1 MNQRVIPTL
10 WLAGFITIAITCLYP
25 APAHPKQTSMDEV
38 PPPVIDQT
46 LKWIPIGRVK
56 PDVTTEI
63 QLTNRTRETLEYLIT
78 THTNF
83 RILKPG
89 ETATMLVK
97 DLPLF
102 LNVNAQRTTGL
113 TYSIT
118 TTSNRIKVDVALST
132 SSQNDTTLNVDST
145 GAIYLY

>member
-1 MNQRVIPTL
+1 MDRRVIPTL

-25 APAHPKQTSMDEV
+25 APAHPKQPFMDEA
-38 PPPVIDQT
+38 PPIDQT

-56 PDVTTEI
+56 PDTTTEI

-78 THTNF
+78 THTDF

-89 ETATMLVK
+89 ETTTLLVN

-118 TTSNRIKVDVALST
+118 TTGNRIKIGVALST